1 MSRMLVSLE
10 GLDLEEQGVLFQFTR
25 PISRREYTDFVQ
37 ANPDFRIERTA
48 EGDVILMPPAHA
60 RSGLQ
65 NAEITRQLGNWANRD
80 GSGSAFDS
88 SAGFDL
94 PNGSNR
100 SPDASWVRNSR
111 LAALRPE
118 EKEEYLPLCPDFVME
133 LRSKSDRLAALKA
146 KMEEYLGNGAQLGW
160 LIDPV
165 EQRVYVYRPG
175 KAPEILE
182 KPAAVSAEP
191 EMPGFTLDLARV
203 WNPQL

>member
-1 MSRMLVSLE
+1 V
-10 GLDLEEQGVLFQFTR
+10 
-25 PISRREYTDFVQ
+25 
-37 ANPDFRIERTA
+37 
-48 EGDVILMPPAHA
+48 
-60 RSGLQ
+60 
-65 NAEITRQLGNWANRD
+65 
-80 GSGSAFDS
+80 
-88 SAGFDL
+88 
-94 PNGSNR
+94 
-100 SPDASWVRNSR
+100 
-111 LAALRPE
+111 
-118 EKEEYLPLCPDFVME
+118 E

>member
-1 MSRMLVSLE
+1 MLVSLE

-25 PISRREYTDFVQ
+25 PIGRREYADFVQ

-48 EGDVILMPPAHA
+48 EGDVILMPPAHS
-60 RSGLQ
+60 RSGDQ
-65 NAEITRQLGNWANRD
+65 NAEITMQLRLWANSD
-80 GSGSAFDS
+80 GTGVAFDS

-118 EKEEYLPLCPDFVME
+118 EKEEYLPLCPDFVVE
-133 LRSKSDRLAALKA
+133 LRSNRGRLAALKA
-146 KMEEYLGNGAQLGW
+146 KMEEYLGNGARLGW

-175 KAPEILE
+175 KAPEILGT
-182 KPAAVSAEP
+182 PAAVSADP
-191 EMPGFTLDLARV
+191 ELPGFTLDLRRV
-203 WNPQL
+203 WNPLL